1 MKRAFIFDMDGV
13 IVDSEP
19 LHTATKMETFHHF
32 GIPFEERRLEQYAG
46 RTSKELFSDA
56 LADCPTALTWKDLA
70 DYKHRLYI
78 DRLTH
83 AADIVPIPG
92 VVQLIARLHAKGNLL
107 AVASSTGR
115 NIIEMVLRRFGV
127 RPYFTAVI
135 SGAELPRS
143 KPDPAIYR
151 KAADSL
157 GIVPAHGTVI
167 EDAGAGIAAAKAAGM
182 TCIAYHNP
190 NSGNQDLSRA
200 DWIAESFDMIEP

>member
-32 GIPFEERRLEQYAG
+32 GITFEERRLEQYAG

-56 LADCPTALTWKDLA
+56 LADCPTALTWKELA

-92 VVQLIARLHAKGNLL
+92 VVQLIARLHTKGNLL

-157 GIVPAHGTVI
+157 GIVPVHCTVI
-167 EDAGAGIAAAKAAGM
+167 EDAAAGIAAAKAAGM

-190 NSGNQDLSRA
+190 NSGNQDLSHA

>member
-56 LADCPTALTWKDLA
+56 LADCPTALTWKELA

-83 AADIVPIPG
+83 ADDIVPIPG

-157 GIVPAHGTVI
+157 GIVPVHCTVI
-167 EDAGAGIAAAKAAGM
+167 EDAAAGIAAAKAAGM
-182 TCIAYHNP
+182 ICIAYHNP

>member
-56 LADCPTALTWKDLA
+56 LADCPTALTWKELA

-157 GIVPAHGTVI
+157 GALYRDRGRGRRHRG
-167 EDAGAGIAAAKAAGM
+167 GKGRR
-182 TCIAYHNP
+182 H
-190 NSGNQDLSRA
+190 DLHRLS
-200 DWIAESFDMIEP
+200 

>member
-157 GIVPAHGTVI
+157 GIVPAHCTVI
-167 EDAGAGIAAAKAAGM
+167 EDAAAGIAAAKAAGM

-200 DWIAESFDMIEP
+200 DWIAESFDMIES

>member
-32 GIPFEERRLEQYAG
+32 GIPFEERHLEQYAG

-92 VVQLIARLHAKGNLL
+92 VVQLIARLHATGNLL
-107 AVASSTGR
+107 AVASSTG
-115 NIIEMVLRRFGV
+115 
-127 RPYFTAVI
+127 
-135 SGAELPRS
+135 S

-157 GIVPAHGTVI
+157 GIVPAHCTVI
-167 EDAGAGIAAAKAAGM
+167 EDAAAGIAAAKAAGM

-190 NSGNQDLSRA
+190 NSGNQDLSHA
-200 DWIAESFDMIEP
+200 DWVAESFDMVEP

>member
-32 GIPFEERRLEQYAG
+32 GIPFEECRLEQYAG

-56 LADCPTALTWKDLA
+56 LADCPTALTWKELA

-83 AADIVPIPG
+83 ADDIVPIPG

-157 GIVPAHGTVI
+157 GIVPVHCTVI
-167 EDAGAGIAAAKAAGM
+167 EDAAAGIAAAKAAGM
-182 TCIAYHNP
+182 ICIAYHNP

>member
-32 GIPFEERRLEQYAG
+32 GIPFEERHLEQYAG

-56 LADCPTALTWKDLA
+56 LADCPTALTWKELA

-157 GIVPAHGTVI
+157 GIVPAHCTVI
-167 EDAGAGIAAAKAAGM
+167 EDAAAGIAAAKAAGM

-190 NSGNQDLSRA
+190 NSGNQDLSHA
-200 DWIAESFDMIEP
+200 DWVAESFDMVEP

>member
-32 GIPFEERRLEQYAG
+32 GITFEERRLEQYAG

-56 LADCPTALTWKDLA
+56 LADCPLTWKELA

-92 VVQLIARLHAKGNLL
+92 VVQLIARLHAKGYLL

-127 RPYFTAVI
+127 RRYFTAVI

-157 GIVPAHGTVI
+157 GIVPAYCTVI
-167 EDAGAGIAAAKAAGM
+167 EDAAAGIAAAKAAGM

-190 NSGNQDLSRA
+190 NSGNQDLSHA

>member
-32 GIPFEERRLEQYAG
+32 GIPFEKSRLEQYAG
-46 RTSKELFSDA
+46 RTSKELFSDV
-56 LADCPTALTWKDLA
+56 LADCPTELTWKDLA
-70 DYKHRLYI
+70 DYKHQLYI

-157 GIVPAHGTVI
+157 GIVPAHCTVI
-167 EDAGAGIAAAKAAGM
+167 EDAAAGIAAAKAAGM

-190 NSGNQDLSRA
+190 NSGNQDLSHA
-200 DWIAESFDMIEP
+200 DWIAESFDRIEP

>member
-32 GIPFEERRLEQYAG
+32 GISFEERRLEQYAG

-83 AADIVPIPG
+83 ADDIVPIPG

-157 GIVPAHGTVI
+157 GIVPAHCTVI
-167 EDAGAGIAAAKAAGM
+167 EDAAAGIAAAKAAGM

-190 NSGNQDLSRA
+190 NSGNQDLSHA